1 MTYHLNF
8 EKLLNYNPGDVGIN
22 LEVTL
27 KRSELSVGVTAKVD
41 TGASCCIFERRH
53 GEQLGVAIEQGMRQ
67 LFGTATGQFLGYGH
81 EVTLSVAGFEF
92 DSVVFF
98 ASDEQIRRSVLGR
111 FGWLDRMVLGL
122 VDYEG
127 KLYLNPYEAAE

>member
-8 EKLLNYNPGDVGIN
+8 EKLLNYEPGDVGIN
-22 LEVTL
+22 LEMTL
-27 KRSELSVGVTAKVD
+27 KRSQRSVGLTAKID

-53 GEQLGVAIEQGMRQ
+53 GEQLGVAIEHGMRQ
-67 LFGTATGQFLGYGH
+67 LFGTATGQFLAYGH

-92 DSVVFF
+92 DSVVYF

-127 KLYLNPYEAAE
+127 QLYLNFYEGPD